1 MSPIPRLKAY
11 RGPALLSY
19 GFRPFFLL
27 GAIYAGLAILAW
39 LPIFNGELALST
51 AFGPIDWHVHEM
63 LYGYLPA
70 VVTGFL
76 LTAIPNWTGRLPI
89 QGTPLLTLVVV
100 WLAGRMAVI
109 FSAEIGWLPAAII
122 DVGFLVL
129 VVQRTE
135 RFSDDAGCLCRSRH
149 RRARAYLLVAGTG
162 LERAVV
168 ASLSVRLGGG
178 VFRLCHIVWAA
189 ARSRETGTS

>member
-1 MSPIPRLKAY
+1 MSAIPRLQSD

-39 LPIFNGELALST
+39 LPMFNGGLELWT
-51 AFGPIDWHVHEM
+51 AFTPIDWHVHEM

-89 QGTPLLTLVVV
+89 QGMPLLTLVAV
-100 WLAGRMAVI
+100 WIAGRIAVTI
-109 FSAEIGWLPAAII
+109 SAEIGWLPAAIV
-122 DVGFLVL
+122 DAAFLIAGRRRRGARDYRRL
-129 VVQRTE
+129 ELAKSQGHRAGDIAAHRQRCV
-135 RFSDDAGCLCRSRH
+135 SCRSPC
-149 RRARAYLLVAGTG
+149 AGQ
-162 LERAVV
+162 R
-168 ASLSVRLGGG
+168 
-178 VFRLCHIVWAA
+178 
-189 ARSRETGTS
+189 